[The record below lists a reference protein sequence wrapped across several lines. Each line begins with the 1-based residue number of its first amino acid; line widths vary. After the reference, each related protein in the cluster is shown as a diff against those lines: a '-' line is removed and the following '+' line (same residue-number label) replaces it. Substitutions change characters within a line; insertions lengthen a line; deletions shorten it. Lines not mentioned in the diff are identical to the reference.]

1 MTSLPLKFAITAH
14 EALWIKSLER
24 QRMARPFGQKG
35 EEGQL
40 RPSIALAARWQ
51 QCRAAAFLCGLGSG
65 VRPKLTYLPASEAP
79 GGAI

>member
-1 MTSLPLKFAITAH
+1 
-14 EALWIKSLER
+14 
-24 QRMARPFGQKG
+24 MARPFGQKG